1 VIHLDSR
8 VDVGNHLQRPECVL
22 CHCSGRLFTADWSG
36 NGGSALIAPDGHTQH
51 IRSRETSWALRPSGI
66 ALEPN
71 GSFLIAQ
78 LGEIDGEPPPDEL
91 RLPGHA
97 GQALDYSQQ
106 PPATPRD
113 GIPPE
118 LR

>member
-1 VIHLDSR
+1 MPLQWPTVYRGL
-8 VDVGNHLQRPECVL
+8 VGQRRQRPDR
-22 CHCSGRLFTADWSG
+22 S
-36 NGGSALIAPDGHTQH
+36 DGHTQH